1 MRSVACVPTIDPH
14 NLAKPPELVCS
25 AGGNYRECS
34 LGHQEPTMDGTEIR
48 IANRRE
54 NMADVI
60 KTMKKFSARHG
71 LPAAV
76 VNDFGVAVDEVLAN
90 IVSHGYP
97 DGSTGEILVRFVY
110 RPGEV
115 YAEIEDDGVSFD
127 PLRAPQP
134 DLGATLQ
141 ERKVGGLGI
150 HFVRNL
156 MDEVVYRRIEGH
168 NMLRLK
174 KRVPVI

>member
-1 MRSVACVPTIDPH
+1 
-14 NLAKPPELVCS
+14 VCT
-25 AGGNYRECS
+25 GGKAYRESS
-34 LGHQEPTMDGTEIR
+34 LGHQELTMDGTEIR
-48 IANRRE
+48 IANRQE
-54 NMADVI
+54 NMAGVI
-60 KTMKKFSARHG
+60 KTMEKFGARHG
-71 LPAAV
+71 IPTAV
-76 VNDFGVAVDEVLAN
+76 VNDFSVAVDEVLAN

-97 DGSTGEILVRFVY
+97 DGATGEILVRFVY
-110 RPGEV
+110 RPGEIC
-115 YAEIEDDGVSFD
+115 AEIEDDGVSFD
-127 PLRAPQP
+127 PLAAPRP

>member
-1 MRSVACVPTIDPH
+1 
-14 NLAKPPELVCS
+14 
-25 AGGNYRECS
+25 
-34 LGHQEPTMDGTEIR
+34 MDGTEVR
-48 IANRRE
+48 IMNRHE
-54 NMADVI
+54 NIAEVI
-60 KTMKKFSARHG
+60 KTMEKFGAWHRI
-71 LPAAV
+71 PDAV
-76 VNDFGVAVDEVLAN
+76 VIDFSVAVDEVLVN
-90 IVSHGYP
+90 IMSYGYP
-97 DGSTGEILVRFVY
+97 DGATGEILVRFVY

-156 MDEVVYRRIEGH
+156 MDEVVYRRVEGH
-168 NMLRLK
+168 NILRLK
-174 KRVPVI
+174 KRMPVI